1 MKYFDTLS
9 GAGELSVNAPFGRCC
24 ASHSLWC
31 WNLCGNDES
40 VNQLEVADCQLGVVV
55 LTLDVIAGVTSGK
68 TIVSEESKLTII
80 GIGSSAGGLEAIR
93 ELVATLPTDLNVAY
107 VVVQHMSPH
116 HKSLMTQLI
125 ARQTKLKVKD
135 ISDGMA
141 LEPNVVYVTPPKAD
155 LLYDDGRLRLVEP
168 SHEVAAPKPSVD
180 RFLLSLADKHGEKS
194 VAIILSGTG
203 TDGTYGV
210 QAIREAGG
218 ITIAQDT
225 ESAKYDGMPMA
236 AMQTGCVDLV
246 LRPFEIGTHLQKI
259 LTSPRE
265 FAGFRQDTSPTTAT
279 SDLLQILLARTRV
292 DFREYK
298 QTTINRR
305 IERRMIALGIDSHEE
320 YTQFCRVNP
329 SAVDALFKDL
339 LISVTRFFR
348 DKSEFEQLKELLPA
362 LLENRSDAPLRV
374 WVAGCATGEE
384 AYSIAILLTEA
395 LGGPK
400 VQLKDHV
407 QIFAT
412 DIDKDALDVA
422 RKGVYGM
429 AALNDIPK
437 DLVDQYF
444 IQENEGI
451 RVIDSLRAAILF
463 SDHNVCQDPPFQKVD
478 LLCCRNLL
486 IYFGNALQHKVMSRF
501 HYAMTDTSLMFL
513 GTAETVAGSDE
524 MFTQDSHSAHMF
536 RRRAIRRLEG
546 AVFPN
551 SRSLTKMRRVT
562 PLPKAQSLGRSTD
575 RQMFE
580 ALALSLGRNSVL
592 VTDDY
597 AIVRVYG
604 NVSPYIEMSESSNLK
619 MHIDL
624 LRRPIREEARS
635 LVTLALK
642 NGEYRSGVRH
652 LLADDDA
659 SEIRLDVY
667 PIIAR
672 DINERAALVV
682 FSEVEIDRS
691 KTVVARNE
699 KADNGVDGDRIRL
712 LEDEVATTRE
722 ALQQTIEELETS
734 NEELQS
740 LNEEL
745 QSTNEELQATN
756 EELETSNEELQSTNE
771 ELITVNEELQVTAA
785 ELSGRTGELMSVL
798 ETAPLAIMVLDT
810 ALQVT
815 QATNAAAELFGLSRP
830 LSNPHISQCVVP
842 ANFPKLA
849 PLCSDTLKLGQSMT
863 EEFSSGASRF
873 KLTSSPFFDMRG
885 QIKGVTM
892 VISEF
897 PGLAQELD
905 LILDHGEMFM
915 LNRAQDGT
923 ILRISEKTAS
933 FFNTS
938 RRRAEGENFSQ
949 LASDALVQTIRGG
962 DADLLSNEEG
972 HTTLLSNIKSDVDR
986 DDTWINLQNFLFHDP
1001 TLPEPSIYSIGS
1013 DVTEVIT
1020 TRDKAE
1026 ETLAQ
1031 LLLLQQ
1037 FAKVGYW
1044 SLDLE
1049 DSSVFWS
1056 DEVYRIHG
1064 EDPDRFR
1071 PNLERGLDY
1080 YHPDDREMVRTH
1092 IEEVQK
1098 KGGDFHFKLRI
1109 INRSDEIVNVES
1121 FGLARADKNGVVK
1134 NVIGVF
1140 RALD

>member
-1 MKYFDTLS
+1 M
-9 GAGELSVNAPFGRCC
+9 A
-24 ASHSLWC
+24 
-31 WNLCGNDES
+31 
-40 VNQLEVADCQLGVVV
+40 
-55 LTLDVIAGVTSGK
+55 
-68 TIVSEESKLTII
+68 IV
-80 GIGSSAGGLEAIR
+80 
-93 ELVATLPTDLNVAY
+93 
-107 VVVQHMSPH
+107 
-116 HKSLMTQLI
+116 
-125 ARQTKLKVKD
+125 
-135 ISDGMA
+135 
-141 LEPNVVYVTPPKAD
+141 
-155 LLYDDGRLRLVEP
+155 
-168 SHEVAAPKPSVD
+168 
-180 RFLLSLADKHGEKS
+180 
-194 VAIILSGTG
+194 LSGTG
-203 TDGTYGV
+203 TDGAYGV

-246 LRPFEIGTHLQKI
+246 LRPFEIGTHLHKI
-259 LTSPRE
+259 LTSPRDFEE
-265 FAGFRQDTSPTTAT
+265 FWHEASEITAM

-329 SAVDALFKDL
+329 NAVDALFKDL

-348 DKSEFEQLKELLPA
+348 DKSEFERLKEMLPA
-362 LLENRSDAPLRV
+362 LLDKRMEAPLRV
-374 WVAGCATGEE
+374 WIAGCATGEE
-384 AYSIAILLTEA
+384 AYSIAILLAEA
-395 LGGPK
+395 LGGSK

-422 RKGVYGM
+422 RTGVYRL

-437 DLVDQYF
+437 RLADQYF
-444 IQENEGI
+444 IQQNDGI
-451 RVIDSLRAAILF
+451 RVIDSLRTAILF

-486 IYFGNALQHKVMSRF
+486 IYFGSALQHKVMARF
-501 HYAMTDTSLMFL
+501 HYAMMDTSLMFL
-513 GTAETVAGSDE
+513 GTAETVAGSED
-524 MFTQDSHSAHMF
+524 MFTQDDNSAHIY
-536 RRRAIRRLEG
+536 RRRSIRRAEI
-546 AVFPN
+546 
-551 SRSLTKMRRVT
+551 T
-562 PLPKAQSLGRSTD
+562 PFSNARALPKTRRAAPVPQPQLQSHSTD

-580 ALALSLGRNSVL
+580 ALALSLGKNSVL

-604 NVSPYIEMSESSNLK
+604 NVSPYIEMNEASNLK

-624 LRRPIREEARS
+624 LRRPFREEARS

-642 NGEYRSGVRH
+642 NCEHRAGVRH
-652 LLADDDA
+652 LLAEGSD
-659 SEIRLDVY
+659 SEICLNVY

-672 DINERAALVV
+672 EINERVALVV
-682 FSEVEIDRS
+682 FSEIQIDRT
-691 KTVVARNE
+691 KEVIARARGGSNSDE
-699 KADNGVDGDRIRL
+699 GDRIRL

-798 ETAPLAIMVLDT
+798 ETAPLAILVLDT
-810 ALQVT
+810 ALQIT
-815 QATNAAAELFGLSRP
+815 QATYAATDLFGLTRP
-830 LSNPHISQCVVP
+830 VSGPHVSQCVTP
-842 ANFPKLA
+842 SNFPNLA
-849 PLCSDTLKLGQSMT
+849 RVCSDTLRLGET
-863 EEFSSGASRF
+863 TTKEFTSGASRF

-885 QIKGVTM
+885 QIKGVTL

-923 ILRISEKTAS
+923 ILRISEKSAELLNST
-933 FFNTS
+933 
-938 RRRAEGENFSQ
+938 RRRAEGANVYQ
-949 LASDALVQTIRGG
+949 LASRMIANAICGDDAQ
-962 DADLLSNEEG
+962 LLSSENEHGASLIRLQSDE
-972 HTTLLSNIKSDVDR
+972 TTEEIWVN
-986 DDTWINLQNFLFHDP
+986 TQNYLFHDP
-1001 TLPEPSIYSIGS
+1001 AREKPSIYSIGL
-1013 DVTEVIT
+1013 DVTEVIK

-1026 ETLAQ
+1026 DTLAQ
-1031 LLLLQQ
+1031 LVLLQQ
-1037 FAKVGYW
+1037 FAQVGYW

-1049 DSSVFWS
+1049 CDDVFWS

-1064 EDPDRFR
+1064 EDPETFTPD
-1071 PNLERGLDY
+1071 LSRGVEY
-1080 YHPDDREMVRTH
+1080 YHPEDRDMVRAH
-1092 IEEVQK
+1092 LEKVRK
-1098 KGGDFHFKLRI
+1098 DGGDFHFKLRI
-1109 INRSDEIVNVES
+1109 INRQGNTVNVES
-1121 FGLARADKNGVVK
+1121 FGLARADKSGDVK
-1134 NVIGVF
+1134 RIVGVF
-1140 RALD
+1140 RDLD